1 MECFELKEFPHRKKI
16 INSGMVSRPTHK
28 GLFNQPWCWH
38 NCPLSL
44 ARLIQREIG
53 KRVEAPGN
61 LIVPRE
67 TIREEVLVVEEARK
81 RLNSTSE
88 GNQAEVKVAEQRA
101 SLPGMGSQSR
111 DYQQLRRAQREGSKS
126 QPSRSFI
133 SRISLWQVSRSC

>member
-1 MECFELKEFPHRKKI
+1 M
-16 INSGMVSRPTHK
+16 
-28 GLFNQPWCWH
+28 
-38 NCPLSL
+38 
-44 ARLIQREIG
+44 IQREIG